1 MTDAPDVH
9 RAVVDRVVD
18 GVAVLLVEPDE
29 REHHLPAD
37 GLPDGAGEGA
47 WLLVAGSG
55 PDLHVVGRDVEGEE
69 ARRADAEG
77 RIARLRR
84 TRGSGRFD
92 PGA

>member
-1 MTDAPDVH
+1 MTDPPDVN

-29 REHHLPAD
+29 HEHHLPAD
-37 GLPDGAGEGA
+37 SLPEGAGEGA
-47 WLLVAGSG
+47 WLLVTGSG

-69 ARRADAEG
+69 ARRADAET

-84 TRGSGRFD
+84 TRGAGRFD
-92 PGA
+92 PGT